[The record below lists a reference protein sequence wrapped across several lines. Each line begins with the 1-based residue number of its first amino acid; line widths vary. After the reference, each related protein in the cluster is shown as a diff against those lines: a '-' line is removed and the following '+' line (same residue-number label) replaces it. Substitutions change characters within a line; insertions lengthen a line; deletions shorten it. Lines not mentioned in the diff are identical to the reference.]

1 MRPRRPAAC
10 GFSLIE
16 TLLGLALAIGLG
28 GVLFH
33 LFSGSRQAFG
43 DEALLA
49 EMRQSAHAVAGTI
62 AREIGAAGQGVP
74 LFAVAHEAVPREDL
88 AVFLEGTGPGSLVFR
103 ADLTNREARMVGV
116 PPVGFEVGR
125 TRRVTLAD
133 PGGDFR
139 AGERVFLW
147 GAVGPTWIW
156 VRARVEAAGGSEL
169 IVMPEGVSTE
179 GGTFTG
185 PGRITAEDA
194 VSYRLFESSVLRGEL
209 VNLSDPDRPVFRELS
224 IGEGFESLEFIYYDK
239 SGAILDASSPPNRL
253 AIRRIDFRL
262 EAATSGPLSDG
273 RRRTYPLSVSVGPR
287 NLTID

>member
-1 MRPRRPAAC
+1 
-10 GFSLIE
+10 
-16 TLLGLALAIGLG
+16 
-28 GVLFH
+28 
-33 LFSGSRQAFG
+33 
-43 DEALLA
+43 
-49 EMRQSAHAVAGTI
+49 
-62 AREIGAAGQGVP
+62 
-74 LFAVAHEAVPREDL
+74 
-88 AVFLEGTGPGSLVFR
+88 
-103 ADLTNREARMVGV
+103 
-116 PPVGFEVGR
+116 
-125 TRRVTLAD
+125 
-133 PGGDFR
+133 
-139 AGERVFLW
+139 
-147 GAVGPTWIW
+147 
-156 VRARVEAAGGSEL
+156 
-169 IVMPEGVSTE
+169 MPEGVSTE